1 MLPTSTPAILTKGDE
16 VQIVWHRERL
26 CIGISEGAI
35 HRAMGLP
42 ESKASQARREEY
54 VDENMGRIIS
64 IASDRL
70 LSSRDGYVRIEEG
83 EL

>member
-1 MLPTSTPAILTKGDE
+1 MLPTSTPTILSKGDE
-16 VQIVWHRERL
+16 VQIVWQREGLR
-26 CIGISEGAI
+26 IGISEGAI

-42 ESKASQARREEY
+42 QSKASQTRREQY

-64 IASDRL
+64 IAQDRL
-70 LSSRDGYVRIEEG
+70 LSARDGYVRLDAG